1 MKTKRMLIIAVVL
14 FVAGAIGTGCSSQKK
29 EMPVPEP
36 REVWQFVTVRA
47 TVEAI
52 DYQSRKVTLRGP
64 RGNAITFTADERVRR
79 LNEIKVGD
87 EVVADYYVSLATELR
102 EPTAEEKESPLNLVA
117 GATKAPPSIPPGV
130 GGVSQIRAVVTIV
143 GIDRPAHTVMVRGPL
158 GRYVAV
164 RVADPARLE
173 KLRLGDTV
181 VVTYTEAVAISVE
194 KAK

>member
-1 MKTKRMLIIAVVL
+1 MKTKGVLIIAVAVC
-14 FVAGAIGTGCSSQKK
+14 VAGAIGTGCSSKK
-29 EMPVPEP
+29 QEMPVPHP

-52 DYQSRKVTLRGP
+52 DHQSREVTLRGP
-64 RGNAITFTADERVRR
+64 RGNAITFTAGERVRR

-102 EPTAEEKESPLNLVA
+102 EPTAEEKKSPLTLVA
-117 GATKAPPSIPPGV
+117 SAGKAPSNIPPGV
-130 GGVSQIRAVVTIV
+130 GAVSQIKAVVTVV
-143 GIDRPAHTVMVRGPL
+143 GIDRPAQTIMVRGPL
-158 GRYVAV
+158 GKYVAV
-164 RVADPARLE
+164 WVADVARLQ

-181 VVTYTEAVAISVE
+181 LVTYTEAVAISVE